1 MTLYLKYRPTNLD
14 ELDLVDVGSNLKK
27 LLSTDKI
34 PHAFLFAGPKGTGK
48 TSAARILAKIV
59 NCEGKNQPCDE
70 CSQCQ
75 TITKGTN
82 MDVIEMD
89 AASHRGIDDVRTLR
103 DAVNLAPVSAK
114 KKIYIID
121 EAHMLTTEASNALL
135 KTLEEPPA
143 HVIFVLATTN
153 PEKLIDTIKSRVTV
167 VSFRKASTEEI
178 VRSLKR
184 VVVGE
189 KIKIEDEAL
198 KVIASA
204 SDGAFRDAIKIL
216 EQVNA
221 EGHDL
226 TKEFLEE
233 YLFSKKAFDIDAF
246 IELLVK
252 KDAKALILEIAK
264 FNQKGVSVQNFLTS
278 LLTQLRG
285 LLLVKVGVASGPEG
299 LRPGGVNISKLELIQ
314 LIELMMIASNDIA
327 TSPIEEL
334 PLELAIVK
342 WCGAD
347 KNGDVVKEEV
357 KNEPAYD
364 SKITDSM
371 PDMQNSTIGELIENK
386 EKVVEITDSYVKVPD
401 SIDGVNEEAWKN
413 ILIGIKPINASIEAL
428 LRAARPVSYENN
440 VLTLGV
446 YYKFHKER
454 LEATNHRKVLED
466 VVGQVLKSP
475 TRVDCRL
482 VEPPPKEIIE
492 VVVKKETVLTEGAD
506 RDIIKVAEELF
517 SN

>member
-14 ELDLVDVGSNLKK
+14 ELDLIDVGSNLKK
-27 LLSTDKI
+27 LLSNDKI

-48 TSAARILAKIV
+48 TSAARILAKII
-59 NCEGKNQPCDE
+59 NCDGKNPPCDKCE
-70 CSQCQ
+70 QCLS
-75 TITKGTN
+75 ITKGTN

-167 VSFRKASTEEI
+167 VSFRKANSTEI
-178 VRSLKR
+178 LRSLKR
-184 VVVGE
+184 VVTGE
-189 KIKIEDEAL
+189 KIKIEEAAL
-198 KVIASA
+198 EVIASA

-216 EQVNA
+216 EQVVG
-221 EGHDL
+221 EGLDL
-226 TKEFLEE
+226 TKEALEE
-233 YLFSKKAFDIDAF
+233 YLFSKKAFDIESF
-246 IELLVK
+246 IELLIK
-252 KDAKALILEIAK
+252 KDAKELILEIAK
-264 FNQKGVSVQNFLTS
+264 FNEKGVSVQNFLSALLGYLRSS
-278 LLTQLRG
+278 LLSKIG
-285 LLLVKVGVASGPEG
+285 VGEQQT
-299 LRPGGVNISKLELIQ
+299 ISLEKNDLID
-314 LIELMMIASNDIA
+314 LIELLISASNDIS

-334 PLELAIVK
+334 PLELAIIK
-342 WCGAD
+342 WCEVTGGGEE
-347 KNGDVVKEEV
+347 KKEI
-357 KNEPAYD
+357 KKEPEYD
-364 SKITDSM
+364 IKIDDTST
-371 PDMQNSTIGELIENK
+371 PTIQNSTIGELL
-386 EKVVEITDSYVKVPD
+386 EKPAKIVEITDSYVKVPD
-401 SIDGVNEEAWKN
+401 SIEGVNEEAWKM
-413 ILIGIKPINASIEAL
+413 ILTGVKPINASIEAL
-428 LRAARPVSYENN
+428 LRAARPVSYEKGI
-440 VLTLGV
+440 LTLGV

-454 LEATNHRKVLED
+454 LEATNHRKILED
-466 VVGQVLKSP
+466 VVTQVLKSP
-475 TRVDCRL
+475 TRIDCRL